1 MIEVKDILNKAIGLG
16 ACSQSSKAT
25 DWKSLVWL
33 FFSPQGCE
41 FCKSINYPSLEMF
54 RSMKG
59 NVESFGVH
67 IEENV
72 KAVNEDKAIIGGTAE
87 LTFQGT
93 DKAYKVIIMHSGNVR
108 IKISNYAV
116 VRIEN
121 ISGNYEIINDG
132 TGKILI

>member
-41 FCKSINYPSLEMF
+41 FCKSTNYPSLEMF

-132 TGKILI
+132 TGKVLI

>member
-1 MIEVKDILNKAIGLG
+1 MIEVKDILNKAKGLG

-132 TGKILI
+132 TGKVLI

>member
-1 MIEVKDILNKAIGLG
+1 MIEVKDILNKAIRLG

-93 DKAYKVIIMHSGNVR
+93 DKAYKVIIMHGGNVR

-121 ISGNYEIINDG
+121 ISGYYEIINDG
-132 TGKILI
+132 TGKVLI

>member
-25 DWKSLVWL
+25 DWESLVWL

-87 LTFQGT
+87 LTFNGT
-93 DKAYKVIIMHSGNVR
+93 DKDYIVIIMHSGNVR

>member
-41 FCKSINYPSLEMF
+41 FCKRINYPSLEMF

-93 DKAYKVIIMHSGNVR
+93 DKAYKVIIMHGGNVR

-132 TGKILI
+132 TGKVLI